1 MVKYE
6 IQKERKGDPA
16 MRKILALLLCCL
28 LLATTVYAEN
38 AVSGVQ
44 SNATVSSDGSCQVS
58 ISMTIRLDEP
68 VSELS
73 LPLGAGVSSV
83 RVNGSNAKLQRSG
96 GVTSVNLTNLVKGVT
111 GSVPI
116 TVNFTVNSAVTTD
129 DEGKQTVTVPLLCSA
144 AFPVEA
150 MSFSV
155 TMPDAFDTVPTFL
168 SGYHEQDIESSIS
181 ATVSGAT
188 VSGTVTAPLKDHETL
203 SMQLEAPEGMFP
215 QSRAM
220 GGSLL
225 FDAVAM
231 GICGALALLYW
242 AMTMSCLPRFPI
254 RRSTAPE
261 GVTAG
266 VLGCYLARKGA
277 DLTMMVIS
285 WAQLGYLLI
294 HLDENGR
301 VFLYKKM
308 EMGNERSGFERKT
321 FQSLFHKGD
330 RIDATGYRYA
340 RICEK
345 TAVSSAKLTWGF
357 QKGSGNPNILR
368 FLGCG
373 IGLFA
378 GVAIGDCLTS
388 APAWRVILMLLM
400 GFAGTFGSWY
410 LQDGLQDLYLRGRWK
425 LLASLACAAV
435 FLIMGTAANCL
446 PYAAAA
452 VVSNALIGLLA
463 AYTGRRTEN
472 GDRIRD
478 EILGL
483 RRYMGQVTKPELVRI
498 MRTNPDY
505 YYELAPYALAL
516 GVDKRFAKRFGTVH
530 HPNCTWLV
538 TDTGR
543 AATASE
549 WYLQLREAAD
559 AMNNLQKRPI
569 WEKLLNIR

>member
-1 MVKYE
+1 
-6 IQKERKGDPA
+6 
-16 MRKILALLLCCL
+16 MRKFLALMLCCL

-38 AVSGVQ
+38 AVTGVQ

-68 VSELS
+68 VSDLS

-83 RVNGSNAKLQRSG
+83 RLNGSNARLQRSG

-116 TVNFTVNSAVTTD
+116 TVNFIVNSAVTTD
-129 DEGKQTVTVPLLCSA
+129 EDGKQIVTVPLLCSF
-144 AFPVEA
+144 AFPVET
-150 MSFSV
+150 MSFSI

-168 SGYHEQDIESSIS
+168 SGYHKQDIESSIS
-181 ATVSGAT
+181 ASVSGAT
-188 VSGTVTAPLKDHETL
+188 ITGTVTDPLKDHETL

-215 QSRAM
+215 QSRAA

-225 FDAVAM
+225 FDTIAM

-261 GVTAG
+261 GITAG
-266 VLGCYLARKGA
+266 VLGSYLVRKGA

-285 WAQLGYLLI
+285 WAQLGYLMI

-321 FQSLFHKGD
+321 FQSLFGKGD

-340 RICEK
+340 RICEQ
-345 TAVSSAKLTWGF
+345 TSLNSARLAWGF
-357 QKGSGNPNILR
+357 EKNSGNPRILR
-368 FLGCG
+368 LLGCG

-388 APAWRVILMLLM
+388 TPAWRVILMILM
-400 GFAGTFGSWY
+400 GVAGAFASWH
-410 LQDGLQDLYLRGRWK
+410 LQDGLHCLYLRGQRK
-425 LLASLACAAV
+425 LIVSLVCAAA
-435 FLIMGTAANCL
+435 FLIMGTAANCF
-446 PYAAAA
+446 PYAVAA
-452 VVSNALIGLLA
+452 VISNVLIGLLA
-463 AYTGRRTEN
+463 AYTGHRTEN
-472 GDRIRD
+472 GNRIRD

-483 RRYMGQVTKPELVRI
+483 RRYMCQVTRPELVRI
-498 MRTNPDY
+498 MRSNPDY

-516 GVDKRFAKRFGTVH
+516 GVDKRFAGRFGSIR

-538 TDTGR
+538 CDTGH
-543 AATASE
+543 AGTAGE
-549 WYLQLREAAD
+549 WYLQLRETAD
-559 AMNNLQKRPI
+559 AMNNLQKRPPL
-569 WEKLLNIR
+569 EKLLNIR